1 MNSQFLYMGDPLK
14 LVFEVIVKSK
24 EVLSDGNV
32 AVMLESSYFYPTSGG
47 QAHDTGSIGCA
58 QVLDVFKNDSGS
70 TVIHILDSDI
80 PLGPSRARIDAERRM
95 RHMQHHSGQHLLSQ
109 CFHRLLDLE
118 TLSAHIGGQTP
129 SNIDLPDVPISPI
142 ELKEIETLANKIIY
156 ENRVIKNY
164 IVASENIHS
173 LPLRRLPKVSGA
185 VRVIEIDGFDY
196 SACGGTHCLQT
207 GMIGILKILK
217 LERQNQKARVY
228 FSAGQHALD
237 IFYKDHEIVTQL
249 ANQLSVHTE
258 DVIDTVRHQTEEI
271 KSTKKSLEKLQ
282 RKHLIFEAKE
292 LAAQAKTISS
302 QRVVLGFFKS
312 RPTSE
317 LRILAGELKKIPHL
331 IALLATHDG
340 NKISVLATCAADTGI
355 SARKILNK
363 QLSVIGGHGGGD
375 NQIAQGG
382 GSANDEQAEN
392 IFAEVP
398 TIIEG
403 LLNSA

>member
-47 QAHDTGSIGCA
+47 QAHDTGSIGSA
-58 QVLDVFKNDSGS
+58 QVLDVFKNESGS

-142 ELKEIETLANKIIY
+142 ELKEVETLANKIIY

-164 IVASENIHS
+164 IVASENIHN
-173 LPLRRLPKVSGA
+173 LPLRRPPKVSGA

-258 DVIDTVRHQTEEI
+258 DVIDTVQHQTEEL
-271 KSTKKSLEKLQ
+271 KSTKKSLQKLQ
-282 RKHLIFEAKE
+282 REHLIFEARE
-292 LAAQAKTISS
+292 LAVQAKTISA
-302 QRVVLGFFKS
+302 QRVVLGLFKS

-331 IALLATHDG
+331 IALVATHDG
-340 NKISVLATCAADTGI
+340 NKITVLATCAADTGI
-355 SARKILNK
+355 SARKLLNK
-363 QLSVIGGHGGGD
+363 QLSIIGGRGGGD
-375 NQIAQGG
+375 DQIAQGG
-382 GSANDEQAEN
+382 GMANDEQAAN
-392 IFAEVP
+392 IFAEAQ

-403 LLNSA
+403 LLNAA

>member
-14 LVFEVIVKSK
+14 LVFEVNVKSK

-47 QAHDTGSIGCA
+47 QAHDTGSIGSA
-58 QVLDVFKNDSGS
+58 QVLDVFKNESGS

-80 PLGPSRARIDAERRM
+80 PLGPSRAQIDAERRM

-129 SNIDLPDVPISPI
+129 SNIDLPDVPINTI
-142 ELKEIETLANKIIY
+142 ELKEVETLANKIIY
-156 ENRVIKNY
+156 ENRAIKNY
-164 IVASENIHS
+164 IVTSENIHD
-173 LPLRRLPKVSGA
+173 LPLRRPPKVSGA

-258 DVIDTVRHQTEEI
+258 DVIDTVRHQTEEL
-271 KSTKKSLEKLQ
+271 KSTKKFLQKLQ
-282 RKHLIFEAKE
+282 REHLIFEARE
-292 LAAQAKTISS
+292 LAAQAKTISA

-317 LRILAGELKKIPHL
+317 LRILAGELKKTPHL

-355 SARKILNK
+355 SARKLLNK
-363 QLSVIGGHGGGD
+363 QLSIIGGRGGGD
-375 NQIAQGG
+375 DQIAQGG
-382 GSANDEQAEN
+382 GMANDEQAAN
-392 IFAEVP
+392 IFAEAQ

-403 LLNSA
+403 LLNAA